1 MREWNYMRFRLP
13 GLFLALTL
21 AAVSQTLSIRQLLQ
35 FLQSSAHLV
44 KEGKQTDKETA
55 DYLSRAKLSERLDDH
70 TLEQI
75 QGTVAV
81 GPKTLAVLRALRDKS
96 QALAAAQPVTE
107 EAKPQL
113 PPPPSSEE
121 QGAIINEV
129 RQYALNYSR
138 NLPDFICTQVTR
150 RAVAPL
156 PGTKYGGRA
165 GSDPSWYPMDTL
177 TIRLSYF
184 EQKENYKLILV
195 NNTVTTQDYEKIGGP
210 KAFGDFGSLMKE
222 IFEPRTQARFEWDHW
237 GTLRGQRVMAFSYRV
252 GREQSQYHL
261 VVPDAGRQI
270 VTAYHGLVEVDAK
283 SHVVLRIIV
292 EAEQIPPDFPI
303 RSAKTT
309 LDYDYTDLSGYTFLL
324 PLKSEVLMSGGESM
338 QRLSEDFRRYSKYS
352 AESAIRFDTDTPPP
366 VEEEKTKEVNCS
378 DPKNAKDPKCRQ

>member
-1 MREWNYMRFRLP
+1 
-13 GLFLALTL
+13 
-21 AAVSQTLSIRQLLQ
+21 
-35 FLQSSAHLV
+35 
-44 KEGKQTDKETA
+44 
-55 DYLSRAKLSERLDDH
+55 
-70 TLEQI
+70 
-75 QGTVAV
+75 
-81 GPKTLAVLRALRDKS
+81 
-96 QALAAAQPVTE
+96 
-107 EAKPQL
+107 
-113 PPPPSSEE
+113 
-121 QGAIINEV
+121 
-129 RQYALNYSR
+129 
-138 NLPDFICTQVTR
+138 
-150 RAVAPL
+150 
-156 PGTKYGGRA
+156 
-165 GSDPSWYPMDTL
+165 
-177 TIRLSYF
+177 
-184 EQKENYKLILV
+184 
-195 NNTVTTQDYEKIGGP
+195 
-210 KAFGDFGSLMKE
+210 
-222 IFEPRTQARFEWDHW
+222 
-237 GTLRGQRVMAFSYRV
+237 MAFSYRV

-378 DPKNAKDPKCRQ
+378 DPKNANDPKCRQ